1 MKIGIIGGGNSGLVT
16 ALILKR
22 NWYKHISEIEIY
34 YDPNVPIEKV
44 GQGSVV
50 TFGVSVDRDYKY

>member
-1 MKIGIIGGGNSGLVT
+1 MKIGIIGGGNGGLVT

-50 TFGVSVDRDYKY
+50 NFVGLC